1 MCTYIYY
8 IYNTL
13 WLILTEKY
21 GFLPMDWWKPE
32 PTKTA
37 LRAGQSP
44 HHLVDLQNYHYSP
57 VRCGIAS
64 LDPRALKTPQSCYI
78 FVTEPPETKNA
89 KCVNFIETPAFLC
102 FCLGVFGVCFQVP
115 VDIASKS
122 RGPQRATSSL
132 GGKHGPTPSPHV
144 HPLEKGTVF
153 TSVSARKIGKT

>member
-1 MCTYIYY
+1 MY

-21 GFLPMDWWKPE
+21 GVFLPIDWWKPE

-57 VRCGIAS
+57 VRCGIVS

-89 KCVNFIETPAFLC
+89 KCVNSIETPGFLCSRYLCRKLFQPGSSKGNFKPWRNTWSNTISTCPSFRERVPFLLAFLRWK
-102 FCLGVFGVCFQVP
+102 
-115 VDIASKS
+115 I
-122 RGPQRATSSL
+122 
-132 GGKHGPTPSPHV
+132 
-144 HPLEKGTVF
+144 EKT
-153 TSVSARKIGKT
+153 